1 MKTILERLGH
11 EVMIFDGAFGTEL
24 EKRGI
29 MSKMPEMLNI
39 TNKDEIADIHRSY
52 IEAGC
57 DFITTNTFGANRIK
71 MPNEDLKLVIE
82 SAIELAQRHRTTQ
95 YVMGDIGPLGKMLYP
110 MGELTFDEAYEAF
123 KEMVLIAK
131 DKVDGF
137 ILETFTDLYEL
148 KCALL
153 AVKENC
159 DKPVFTTMTF
169 DNTGHTLTGTSPR
182 IMAEL
187 MSNMGA
193 DAIGVNCS
201 LGPRDLKPI
210 VEELLQYCDKP
221 VLVQPNRGIPA
232 LHNGRACYTLTE
244 KDFAL
249 TMSEFQQAGVAVL
262 GGCCGTNPDFIRAIS
277 VHKGKAVPERKVLK
291 RTVITSATQYLPMD
305 GVKICGERINPTGK
319 KKLKEAILNADFD
332 YLFKEAIKQEEA
344 GADLLDVN
352 LGVPKTDDVANMKK
366 VVVSLSEIT
375 SLPLQIDSSNPAAI
389 EAGCRYY
396 NGVPLINSVN
406 GNADN
411 MAVIFPIAKKYGAV
425 VLGLTMDD
433 NGIPQTAEDRF
444 SIAERIL
451 NTASSYGIAPHRM
464 MMDTLT
470 LTCSAQQPLVKE
482 TLRALR
488 MVTEKLGLRTALGV
502 SNVSFG
508 MPNRELINSAFLLMA
523 LENGLSM
530 PIINPCNATMMNAI
544 LAYKALKGNTEDL
557 NAFVEKSVP
566 ITVESNGGT
575 TPTTTS
581 TAAME
586 TIASS
591 KSQVPSAG
599 MSLKDAV
606 KRGLKADSVAL
617 TKEALQSMEP
627 MKLIN
632 EILIP
637 TLNEVG
643 SDFEKQRIFLPQLI
657 SASEA
662 CKEAFDV
669 IKTQFNQGD
678 SHKGTIVLATVKG
691 DVHDIGKNI
700 VKVIFESYGYKVID
714 LGKDTPKEAIKEADE
729 KYHPDIIGLSALM
742 TTTVLSMEETIH
754 YLKEQGVKTP
764 IYVGGAVLNQLLA
777 NEIHADAYTKDAL
790 EFVETVESK
799 L

>member
-1 MKTILERLGH
+1 MIQKLGK

-39 TNKDEIADIHRSY
+39 TAPDQIADIHKSY

-71 MPNEDLKLVIE
+71 MPNEDLKSVIDA
-82 SAIELAQRHRTTQ
+82 AISLAKRHRTTQ
-95 YVMGDIGPLGKMLYP
+95 HVMCDIGPLGKMLYP
-110 MGELTFDEAYEAF
+110 MGELSFDDANEAF
-123 KEMVLIAK
+123 KEMVLIAR
-131 DKVDGF
+131 DQVDGF

-169 DNTGHTLTGTSPR
+169 NQTGHTLTGTSPR

-210 VEELLQYCDKP
+210 VEELLKYSDKP
-221 VLVQPNRGIPA
+221 VLVQPNRGIPC
-232 LHNGRACYTLTE
+232 LHNGKACYSLSAE
-244 KDFAL
+244 EFAAV
-249 TMSEFQQAGVAVL
+249 MGEFQQAGVAVL
-262 GGCCGTNPDFIRAIS
+262 GGCCGTNPDFIRAIA
-277 VHKGKAVPERKVLK
+277 VNKGRAVPPRQVEKQ
-291 RTVITSATQYLPMD
+291 TVITSATKLVTFD
-305 GVKICGERINPTGK
+305 GIRICGERINPTGK
-319 KKLKEAILNADFD
+319 KKLKEAILNDDFD
-332 YLFKEAIKQEEA
+332 YIYKEAIKQEEA
-344 GADLLDVN
+344 KADLLDVN

-366 VVVSLSEIT
+366 VVTHLTEIT
-375 SLPLQIDSSNPAAI
+375 ALPLQIDSSNPTAI

-406 GNADN
+406 GNEAN
-411 MAVIFPIAKKYGAV
+411 MAAIFPIAKKYGAV

-433 NGIPQTAEDRF
+433 NGIPQSAEERF
-444 SIAERIL
+444 AIAERIL
-451 NTASSYGIAPHRM
+451 NGAAAYGISAHRLM
-464 MMDTLT
+464 IDTLT

-488 MVTEKLGLRTALGV
+488 MVTDKLGLKTALGV

-508 MPNRELINSAFLLMA
+508 MPNRELINSSFLLMA
-523 LENGLSM
+523 LENGLTM
-530 PIINPCNATMMNAI
+530 PIINPCNAAMLNAV
-544 LAYKALKGNTEDL
+544 LAFNALKGQQEDL
-557 NAFVEKSVP
+557 TTYIENV
-566 ITVESNGGT
+566 ITLETMAAT
-575 TPTTTS
+575 TATATS
-581 TAAME
+581 T
-586 TIASS
+586 TGNS
-591 KSQVPSAG
+591 KSE
-599 MSLKDAV
+599 MTLHDAV
-606 KRGLKADSVAL
+606 KRGLKADSVTL
-617 TKEALQSMEP
+617 THEALKVQEP
-627 MKLIN
+627 MSVIN

-643 SDFEKQRIFLPQLI
+643 ADFEKQRIFLPQLI

-669 IKTQFNQGD
+669 IKSQFSQGGNQ
-678 SHKGTIVLATVKG
+678 KGTVVLATVKG

-700 VKVIFESYGYKVID
+700 VKVIFESYGYKVVD
-714 LGKDTPKEAIKEADE
+714 LGKDTLKEVVKEAYD
-729 KYHPDIIGLSALM
+729 KYHPMVIGLSALM
-742 TTTVLSMEETIH
+742 TTTVLSMEETIA
-754 YLKEQGVKTP
+754 YLKQNGVQSP
-764 IYVGGAVLNQLLA
+764 IYVGGAVLNPALA
-777 NEIHADAYTKDAL
+777 EQIHADGYTKDAL
-790 EFVETVESK
+790 EFVEAMENTIK
-799 L
+799 NPNTTK

>member
-1 MKTILERLGH
+1 MITIHERLGH

-29 MSKMPEMLNI
+29 MSKMPELLNI

-71 MPNEDLKLVIE
+71 MPGEDLKCVIE
-82 SAIELAQRHRTTQ
+82 SAIELAKRHRTTQ
-95 YVMGDIGPLGKMLYP
+95 YVMCDIGPLGKMLYP

-201 LGPRDLKPI
+201 LGPRDLIPI
-210 VEELLQYCDKP
+210 VNELLQYCDKP

-244 KDFAL
+244 KDFAM
-249 TMSEFQQAGVAVL
+249 TMAEFQQAGVAVL
-262 GGCCGTNPDFIRAIS
+262 GGCCGTNPDFIRAIAAN
-277 VHKGKAVPERKVLK
+277 KGKTVPERKVVK
-291 RTVITSATQYLPMD
+291 QTVITSATKYLPLD
-305 GVKICGERINPTGK
+305 GIKVCGERINPTGK
-319 KKLKEAILNADFD
+319 KKLKEAILNEDFD

-344 GADLLDVN
+344 KADLLDVN

-366 VVVSLSEIT
+366 VVVQLSEIT
-375 SLPLQIDSSNPAAI
+375 ALPLQIDSSNPAAI

-411 MAVIFPIAKKYGAV
+411 MAKVFPIAKKYGAV

-433 NGIPQTAEDRF
+433 NGIPQTAEERF
-444 SIAERIL
+444 AIAERIIDG
-451 NTASSYGIAPHRM
+451 AASYGIARHRM
-464 MMDTLT
+464 MIDTLT

-488 MVTEKLGLRTALGV
+488 MVTDKLGVKTALGV

-508 MPNRELINSAFLLMA
+508 MPNRELINSSFLLMA
-523 LENGLSM
+523 MENGLTM
-530 PIINPCNATMMNAI
+530 PIINPCNATMMNSI
-544 LAYKALKGNTEDL
+544 LAFKALRGNPEDL
-557 NAFVEKSVP
+557 NAYIEDVIPV
-566 ITVESNGGT
+566 T
-575 TPTTTS
+575 TMADAPNAATN
-581 TAAME
+581 TAAAAV
-586 TIASS
+586 TSAV
-591 KSQVPSAG
+591 KPSEL
-599 MSLKDAV
+599 SLKEAV
-606 KRGLKADSVAL
+606 KRGLKADSIAL
-617 TKEALQSMEP
+617 TKEALKNQPP
-627 MKLIN
+627 MSVIN
-632 EILIP
+632 DILIP

-669 IKTQFNQGD
+669 IKTMFDQGN

-742 TTTVLSMEETIH
+742 TTTVLSMEETIA
-754 YLKEQGVKTP
+754 YLKGQGVTTP
-764 IYVGGAVLNQLLA
+764 IYVGGAVLTRVLA
-777 NEIHADAYTKDAL
+777 DQIHADGYTKDAL
-790 EFVETVESK
+790 EFVETVEKISE
-799 L
+799 